1 MDRGKIKLA
10 LDVQT
15 RFHHLLQRM
24 SDQNGSKRYTF
35 IYFCIVYLFV
45 CIYSVQIDTFQCSL
59 Y

>member
-35 IYFCIVYLFV
+35 IYFCIVDLFV
-45 CIYSVQIDTFQCSL
+45 CIYSVQIDKFQC
-59 Y
+59 